1 MNKRILLLSFLLMII
16 SFSLTNCKR
25 DAGGKKIDIETA
37 VLGDWFLTK
46 AYRDKK
52 ETVTL
57 ENTFFTIQEGG
68 LMTSNFNE
76 EMKTNNYTFAL
87 ENNILRQKGDEE
99 VTYHIY
105 EISDSTMT
113 LQTRYLGY
121 DFKLIMEKRPEDSPQ

>member
-1 MNKRILLLSFLLMII
+1 MNKRILLSSFLLMIMGI
-16 SFSLTNCKR
+16 SLTNCKG
-25 DAGGKKIDIETA
+25 DADNKIDMQTA
-37 VLGDWFLTK
+37 VLGDWILAK

-57 ENTFFTIQEGG
+57 ENTFFTFQEGG

-76 EMKTNNYTFAL
+76 EMKTNNYTYTL
-87 ENNILRQKGDEE
+87 ENNIVRQKGDEE

-121 DFKLIMEKRPEDSPQ
+121 DFKLIMGKRFENSDQ

>member
-1 MNKRILLLSFLLMII
+1 MNKRILLSSFLLMII
-16 SFSLTNCKR
+16 SISLTNCKG
-25 DAGGKKIDIETA
+25 DAAGKKIEMQTA
-37 VLGDWFLTK
+37 VLGNWSLTK

-76 EMKTNNYTFAL
+76 EMKTNNYTFTL
-87 ENNILRQKGDEE
+87 ENNILRQKGEEE

-121 DFKLIMEKRPEDSPQ
+121 DFKLIMGKRFENSPQ